1 MAPRHSLK
9 VRMSPAEPNTA
20 VDTASLRL
28 LDPASAA
35 ERLSGVDATEA
46 AEALVHL
53 THGQAAEVLEQ
64 LSEGQRA
71 AIRAAGVSG
80 LPDARALDYP
90 EGCVGRLLESAPA
103 VFAPELRV
111 DAAIEALREIVQRR
125 MVIYVFVIDAQQRLQ
140 GVVAFR
146 ELVFARPEQTLAEI
160 MLRNPF
166 SLRPEM
172 SLEEAMREV
181 VTRHY
186 PVYPVCD
193 GEGRLIGLVPGAV
206 LFEQQAFEISAQAG
220 AMVGVEREE
229 RLATPLWRSFR
240 FRHPWLLINLL
251 TVFVAAGVVGAFE
264 HAIEQLVVLALFL
277 PVLAG
282 QCGNLGAQSLAVTLR
297 AMTLGETRQI
307 RPLKLAGK
315 EALLGLANG
324 VITGALAGG
333 AMFWAAG
340 RDPGGD
346 PLLLALVTFIAMSIG
361 CALAG
366 VAGAMAPLALKK
378 AGADPATASAI
389 LLSTATDVLSMGLF
403 LGLASLVLL

>member
-1 MAPRHSLK
+1 
-9 VRMSPAEPNTA
+9 MSPAEPNPA
-20 VDTASLRL
+20 IDTAALRL
-28 LDPASAA
+28 LDSASAA
-35 ERLSGVDATEA
+35 ERLAGVDATEA

-64 LSEGQRA
+64 LPEGQRE

-80 LPDARALDYP
+80 LPDTRALDYP
-90 EGCVGRLLESAPA
+90 EGRVGRLLESAPA

-125 MVIYVFVIDAQQRLQ
+125 MVIYVFVVDAQHRLQ

-160 MLRNPF
+160 MLRTPF
-166 SLRPEM
+166 SLRPDM
-172 SLEEAMREV
+172 SLEDAMREV

-193 GEGRLIGLVPGAV
+193 DAGRLIGLVPGAV

-229 RLATPLWRSFR
+229 RLASPLWRSFR
-240 FRHPWLLINLL
+240 FRHPWLLVNLIA
-251 TVFVAAGVVGAFE
+251 VFVSASVVGAFE
-264 HAIEQLVVLALFL
+264 QSIEKLVVLALFL
-277 PVLAG
+277 PVLTG

-297 AMTLGETRQI
+297 AMTLGETRHI
-307 RPLKLAGK
+307 RPLKLAAK
-315 EALLGLANG
+315 EAALGLVNG
-324 VITGALAGG
+324 LITGCLAAA
-333 AMFWAAG
+333 AMYWVAG
-340 RDPGGD
+340 RQPEGD
-346 PLLLALVTFIAMSIG
+346 PLLLAGVTLAAMSTG

-366 VAGAMAPLALKK
+366 VAGAMAPLALKR

-389 LLSTATDVLSMGLF
+389 LLSTTTDVMSLGLF
-403 LGLASLVLL
+403 LGLATLVLM